1 MVFNSPVNEPKKRP
15 GAKQL
20 KSGDFLRSRFSIICP
35 VEPSRNG
42 MTKPWKST
50 TIKYNY
56 YVPLYHPI
64 FFFSLFL
71 ELVMYTVNSSK
82 SPLLT
87 VHSVINAQNTIITK
101 KCNNRMCIWRV
112 LDTTIILTRRC
123 RFLLEILQGFSC
135 LTLVT

>member
-42 MTKPWKST
+42 MTKPWKAKST

-71 ELVMYTVNSSK
+71 ELVMYTVNTLFQK
-82 SPLLT
+82 ST
-87 VHSVINAQNTIITK
+87 FDST
-101 KCNNRMCIWRV
+101 KCNKCIEYNHHKKV
-112 LDTTIILTRRC
+112 
-123 RFLLEILQGFSC
+123 Q
-135 LTLVT
+135 